1 LVEREKET
9 ETERERERE
18 RDRSSMD
25 RGRER
30 ENGAAARCIL
40 QRHVGKDP
48 LPSTRSHIL
57 SFHHL
62 QITHQIYEP
71 SMN

>member
-1 LVEREKET
+1 MGQQQGLK
-9 ETERERERE
+9 
-18 RDRSSMD
+18 
-25 RGRER
+25 
-30 ENGAAARCIL
+30 CIL
-40 QRHVGKDP
+40 QRHVAKDP

-71 SMN
+71 INELTHDEVRALMIH

>member
-9 ETERERERE
+9 ETERQRGVVWTEE
-18 RDRSSMD
+18 
-25 RGRER
+25 GRESM
-30 ENGAAARCIL
+30 GQQQGLKCIL
-40 QRHVGKDP
+40 QRHVAKDP